1 TVNWDFIPESAINR
15 LELVPNNPVYGL
27 NALGGAISIRMKD
40 GFTYHGAEAEV
51 RGGSYGRIGFSA
63 QAGGQDGGFATLIAA
78 DAINDHGWRDES
90 QSRLR
95 RIFLDLATRGDGGE
109 FHLSFTGADNFFG
122 ATAATPVQMLAQR
135 WSSIYTVPQTT
146 ENSLAFLT
154 ASANVQATD
163 TLALQAVLYYRRFW
177 QKHVD
182 GNGTDATNQGCPD
195 PSVLCFPDLMGNL
208 TNLMTTNGTT
218 VPAVGILATSVLG
231 EIDRTWTSTNS
242 YGGSFQAT

>member
-95 RIFLDLATRGDGGE
+95 RIFADIGTRGDGGE
-109 FHLSFTGADNFFG
+109 FHVSFTGADNFFG

-163 TLALQAVLYYRRFW
+163 TRPRQALLYPRASW
-177 QKHVD
+177 QRHVE
-182 GNGTDATNQGCPD
+182 GNATEAKNDGCPA
-195 PSVLCFPDLMGNL
+195 PAFLCFPALRGNL
-208 TNLMTTNGTT
+208 TNLTTTNGQP
-218 VPAVGILATSVLG
+218 VPATGPLAAPAVLG
-231 EIDRTWTSTNS
+231 EIDR
-242 YGGSFQAT
+242 